1 MYPLKNM
8 ENILDLKK
16 IYILFYFKID
26 IRMYKTLLQFVTGE

>member
-26 IRMYKTLLQFVTGE
+26 MRMYKTLLQFVTGE